1 MKRKIYNTLKIWKE
15 QHAGREALLIDGARR
30 VGKSWIAEEFAR
42 NEYRSYI
49 IINFTHLSAEIRE
62 VFEAYLSKPDD
73 FFMRLQLVSGVKL
86 YEGESLIIFDEVQRY
101 PKAREAIKWLVAD
114 GRYHFLE
121 TGSLVSIRK
130 NTRGITIP
138 SEEFH
143 VDMWPMDFEEYL
155 WAMGEDL
162 LADFIKDCYKNRKP
176 LGQAIHRKAMDLLR
190 SYLIVGGMPQS
201 VKTYVET
208 KDFDEV
214 DHIKRGILQLYRNDI
229 YQYAGEEAPKVV
241 QIWDSIPSQLQRGAK
256 RFRIGSVKKG
266 ARTRDYS
273 DAFFW
278 LNESRVVNTC
288 YGATEP
294 SIGLKLNRD
303 EAKYKLYMGD
313 TGLLISHTFDED
325 AIHNDQLYRKLILGK
340 LEINKGM
347 LVENLVS
354 QMLRASGNP
363 LYFYLKTDRENPENN
378 MEIDFLVR
386 KATITSRH
394 NINAIEVK
402 STQRY
407 TTSSLIKFEKKFKTY
422 INESIV
428 LHSGDLQM
436 KNGIIFLPLY
446 MGWLL

>member
-1 MKRKIYNTLKIWKE
+1 MKRKIYNTLKTWKE
-15 QHAGREALLIDGARR
+15 RHADREALLIDGARR

-62 VFEAYLSKPDD
+62 VFDAYLSKPDD

-86 YEGESLIIFDEVQRY
+86 YDGESLIIFDEVQRY

-130 NTRGITIP
+130 NTQGITIP

-155 WAMGEDL
+155 WALGEDL
-162 LADFIKDCYKNRKP
+162 LADFIKDCFESRKP

-201 VKTYVET
+201 VKKYVET

-241 QIWDSIPSQLQRGAK
+241 QIWDSISSQLQRGAK

-313 TGLLISHTFDED
+313 TGLLISHTFDEA
-325 AIHNDQLYRKLILGK
+325 AIQNDQLYRKLILGK

-347 LVENLVS
+347 LVENLVA

-363 LYFYLKTDRENPENN
+363 LYFYLKTDREHPENN
-378 MEIDFLVR
+378 M
-386 KATITSRH
+386 
-394 NINAIEVK
+394 
-402 STQRY
+402 
-407 TTSSLIKFEKKFKTY
+407 
-422 INESIV
+422 
-428 LHSGDLQM
+428 
-436 KNGIIFLPLY
+436 
-446 MGWLL
+446 